1 MNIKVIKIVMKMK
14 IKKIDENLLPLKNE
28 LLELED
34 SIRDE

>member
-1 MNIKVIKIVMKMK
+1 MKMK